1 MKNITK
7 ILAFLLAS
15 LLLGSCGAT
24 TPETA
29 GEKEGTASTNAPETE
44 APETEAPETQ
54 APEVDTEAETERETE
69 TETETETEAPVIED
83 TAVFTKRQSVLLV
96 GQSNMVGCGK
106 ADAVA
111 PITDDR
117 IFMMRND
124 GWVPM
129 KEPIHANATANTVG
143 PAASFAKAFVETFDC
158 ELGLIPAAVGGSA
171 ASRWLKSYTGD
182 DGHYAPAIEMA
193 RKAQE
198 TTEICAI
205 LWHQGESNRGNKNY
219 ADLVKQ
225 IIDSMIEDLGLD
237 RDKIVIITGEIGA
250 WEGKEVTLVNSALA
264 AIEAEN
270 YYPNYAFVSQEGLTN
285 IERVSTDSHFD
296 SPSVRVMGYRYFEA
310 FYEELLD
317 RECPYE
323 YSQNTDDYRINK

>member
-7 ILAFLLAS
+7 ILSFLLAT
-15 LLLGSCGAT
+15 LLLVSCGAT
-24 TPETA
+24 LPETA
-29 GEKEGTASTNAPETE
+29 EETKSTASTNAPETE
-44 APETEAPETQ
+44 APKTEAPETEAPET
-54 APEVDTEAETERETE
+54 ESETETDTEAP
-69 TETETETEAPVIED
+69 ETEAPVIED

-111 PITDDR
+111 PISDDR
-117 IFMMRND
+117 IFMMRNGD
-124 GWVPM
+124 WVPM
-129 KEPIHANATANTVG
+129 QEPIHQNAAANTVG

-225 IIDSMIEDLGLD
+225 IIDAMIEDLGLD

-270 YYPNYAFVSQEGLTN
+270 YYPNYAVVSQEGLTN

-323 YSQNTDDYRINK
+323 YSQNTDDYRINLAR

>member
-1 MKNITK
+1 MKQIGK
-7 ILAFLLAS
+7 IFAFALAM
-15 LLLGSCGAT
+15 LLLVSCGTVPAET
-24 TPETA
+24 QNDETGAPDTDAPETD
-29 GEKEGTASTNAPETE
+29 APETE
-44 APETEAPETQ
+44 APETEAPETE
-54 APEVDTEAETERETE
+54 APETEE
-69 TETETETEAPVIED
+69 VVVED
-83 TAVFTKRQSVLLV
+83 TAVFKKMQSVLLV

-124 GWVPM
+124 SWVPM

-143 PAASFAKAFVETFDC
+143 PAASFAKAFVDTFDC
-158 ELGLIPAAVGGSA
+158 EIGLIPAAVGGSA

-225 IIDSMIEDLGLD
+225 IIDAMIEDLGLD

-250 WEGKEVTLVNSALA
+250 WEGKEVELVNSALA
-264 AIEAEN
+264 AIAAEE
-270 YYPNYAFVSQEGLTN
+270 YYPNYAVVSQEGLTN

-310 FYEELLD
+310 FYEQLLD

-323 YSQNTDDYRINK
+323 YSQNPDDYRINK

>member
-1 MKNITK
+1 MKQIFK
-7 ILAFLLAS
+7 IFTFVLAM
-15 LLLGSCGAT
+15 LLLVSCGTVPAET
-24 TPETA
+24 QNDETDAPET
-29 GEKEGTASTNAPETE
+29 GAPETE
-44 APETEAPETQ
+44 SESE
-54 APEVDTEAETERETE
+54 TEAETEE
-69 TETETETEAPVIED
+69 PVLED
-83 TAVFTKRQSVLLV
+83 TAVFKKMQSVLLV
-96 GQSNMVGCGK
+96 GQSNMVGCGQ
-106 ADAVA
+106 AAAVE

-117 IFMMRND
+117 IFMMRNGD
-124 GWVPM
+124 WVPM
-129 KEPIHANATANTVG
+129 QEPIHENASANTVG

-158 ELGLIPAAVGGSA
+158 EIGLIPAAVGGSA
-171 ASRWLKSYTGD
+171 ASRWLKSYEGD

-193 RKAQE
+193 KKAQE

-250 WEGKEVTLVNSALA
+250 WEGKEVVLVNSALA
-264 AIEAEN
+264 AIEAEG
-270 YYPNYAFVSQEGLTN
+270 YYPNYAVVSQEGLTN

-323 YSQNTDDYRINK
+323 YSQNPDDYRINK